1 MKPSKK
7 IEFQRSIIEQQKKQ
21 IETLQNQINELD
33 FEKTLRQNFENEGYD
48 YAKKLMI
55 KIETDRIILKEA
67 IEKARIAESSYI
79 EMIKKTKPL
88 EKEYRK
94 KLKELNEAI
103 DVTRAKV
110 S

>member
-7 IEFQRSIIEQQKKQ
+7 IELQRSIIEQQKKQ
-21 IETLQNQINELD
+21 IETLQNKINELD
-33 FEKTLRQNFENEGYD
+33 FEKTLRQNVENEGYNH
-48 YAKKLMI
+48 AKELMV
-55 KIETDRIILKEA
+55 KIEADRIILKEA
-67 IEKARIAESSYI
+67 IEKARVAELSYI

-94 KLKELNEAI
+94 KLKELNDAI
-103 DVTRAKV
+103 DVARTKI